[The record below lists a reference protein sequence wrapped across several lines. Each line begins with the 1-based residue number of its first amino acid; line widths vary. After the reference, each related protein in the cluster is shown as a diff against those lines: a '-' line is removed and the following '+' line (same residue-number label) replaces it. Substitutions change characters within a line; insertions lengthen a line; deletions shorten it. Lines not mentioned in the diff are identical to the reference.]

1 MDEKGSST
9 EFWSRL
15 GFLMVCYSVLF
26 LGWKSTLMDE
36 KEVQDRVLAAC
47 GGYLPAVEFEIL
59 WEKCANDLV
68 GIQRNRERIH
78 SCSVGCR
85 NGFLNSEWI
94 RAFFVWWK
102 WSAGMD
108 LLCWTATFDFS
119 QEEEERRRR
128 VPGIVFQ
135 VASIVAV
142 LLACF
147 QGISQQF
154 KA

>member
-1 MDEKGSST
+1 MKQTIIHPLPVYYFLDEHQPI
-9 EFWSRL
+9 
-15 GFLMVCYSVLF
+15 
-26 LGWKSTLMDE
+26 GWKRGS
-36 KEVQDRVLAAC
+36 VQSSGRVW
-47 GGYLPAVEFEIL
+47 GGYLPSVEFEIL

-78 SCSVGCR
+78 SCSVDCR
-85 NGFLNSEWI
+85 NGLLNSEWI
-94 RAFFVWWK
+94 RDFIVWWK

-119 QEEEERRRR
+119 QEEEERGRRIPR
-128 VPGIVFQ
+128 IMFQ
-135 VASIVAV
+135 VANIVAV

-147 QGISQQF
+147 KGVWQQF

>member
-1 MDEKGSST
+1 M
-9 EFWSRL
+9 
-15 GFLMVCYSVLF
+15 
-26 LGWKSTLMDE
+26 
-36 KEVQDRVLAAC
+36 C

-68 GIQRNRERIH
+68 GIQRNRQRIH
-78 SCSVGCR
+78 SCSVNCR
-85 NGFLNSEWI
+85 NGLLNSEWI
-94 RAFFVWWK
+94 RAFIVWWQ

-128 VPGIVFQ
+128 VPRIVFQ

-147 QGISQQF
+147 KEFRSNSKLNCSEIVMGNITIEENATKHLEVSCANWF
-154 KA
+154 RVFVVASVYYVVNN